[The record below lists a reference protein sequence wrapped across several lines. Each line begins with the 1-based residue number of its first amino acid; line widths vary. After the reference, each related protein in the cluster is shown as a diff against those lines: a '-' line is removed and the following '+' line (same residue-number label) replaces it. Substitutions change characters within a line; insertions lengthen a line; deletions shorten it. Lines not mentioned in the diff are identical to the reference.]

1 MQAALKA
8 SDYYSFGQ
16 TLWTLYSGRMMYGD
30 IIQMYKSAG
39 VEEQRNQV
47 NFAMLQNT
55 YYGLEEI
62 RRILSF
68 LKFL

>member
-1 MQAALKA
+1 
-8 SDYYSFGQ
+8 
-16 TLWTLYSGRMMYGD
+16 MYGD